1 MYDFKKYF
9 RLKFAFIALNYLCF
23 GFLTGCENDIHDHPD
38 LVTGKQLFEYHC
50 SSCHKK
56 TGEGNFLLGVPS
68 NKNTELSVSQVSH
81 KIRSNEVAGNK
92 MPSFESMSEEESKM
106 ISAYVK
112 TL

>member
-1 MYDFKKYF
+1 MHDMKKHF
-9 RLKFAFIALNYLCF
+9 RFKFAFITLNYLCF
-23 GFLTGCENDIHDHPD
+23 GFLAGCEKDAHDHPG

-68 NKNTELSVSQVSH
+68 NKNTELSVGQVSH
-81 KIRSNEVAGNK
+81 KITSNEVAGNK
-92 MPSFESMSEEESKM
+92 MPVFKNMSAEESRK